1 MGVEGVSGVW
11 WMGKWELRNV
21 EKMEDFLE
29 FLDWMGESRNI
40 DGVGSGGCQRV
51 EDTESGS
58 SGGFKRSLGLD

>member
-1 MGVEGVSGVW
+1 MGVKECG
-11 WMGKWELRNV
+11 
-21 EKMEDFLE
+21 KMEDFLE

-51 EDTESGS
+51 EDTECGS